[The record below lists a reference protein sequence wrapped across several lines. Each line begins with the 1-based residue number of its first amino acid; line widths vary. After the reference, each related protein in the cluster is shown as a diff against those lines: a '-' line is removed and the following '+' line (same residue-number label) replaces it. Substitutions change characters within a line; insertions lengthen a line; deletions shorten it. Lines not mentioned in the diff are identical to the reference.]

1 MKAIGSNVTGIQGDV
16 TKMADLNRL
25 YETVG
30 RAKERVDIVVANA
43 GVGEFDPFGTITEE
57 HFDRLFDTNVKGA
70 VFTVQRALPLLVDG
84 DSVIL
89 IGSVASMRGTSSFGV
104 YGATKAALRSF
115 ARTWTT
121 DLKDRRIRSSVLSP
135 GPTKTPLTDRQSPDA
150 IARIAST
157 VPTDRM
163 AAPDEIA
170 KAGLFLASE
179 DSSFVSAIEL
189 FVDGGRGQV

>member
-89 IGSVASMRGTSSFGV
+89 IGSVASMKGTSSFGV

-179 DSSFVSAIEL
+179 DSSFLTAIEL